1 MVLVVLFPLPDEKN
15 VDVKTIFTCSQ
26 TCLLEMNPR
35 VLALHRIET
44 RIASRQATALDN
56 EKPAAIAA
64 QGVGAGRGR
73 GVVVLSPTQVLALEQ
88 VCCGEVGAAHDADEV
103 PEQVAALLLN
113 GGDVHIG
120 WLGCL

>member
-35 VLALHRIET
+35 VLTLHLIET

-56 EKPAAIAA
+56 EK
-64 QGVGAGRGR
+64 
-73 GVVVLSPTQVLALEQ
+73 
-88 VCCGEVGAAHDADEV
+88 
-103 PEQVAALLLN
+103 N
-113 GGDVHIG
+113 
-120 WLGCL
+120 